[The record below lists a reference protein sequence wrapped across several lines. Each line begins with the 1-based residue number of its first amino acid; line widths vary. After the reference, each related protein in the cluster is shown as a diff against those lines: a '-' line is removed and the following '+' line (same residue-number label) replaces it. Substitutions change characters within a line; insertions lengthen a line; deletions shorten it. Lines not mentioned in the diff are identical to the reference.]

1 MKETTRNT
9 VTVLDITDKETGKN
23 YSLSE
28 RTREQTKYL
37 KISKITSRVNA
48 MDFLTSLEAICK
60 SPKDIRVINWL
71 LDSLNSAGEL
81 QIVNISEE
89 AKNLGVARSKL
100 NLLLTACV
108 SSKLFYKMDKGFYL
122 VNPFVFVGKRTRSNT
137 ERESLQ
143 ARWSTLQKT
152 NK

>member
-9 VTVLDITDKETGKN
+9 VTVLEITDKETDQN

-28 RTREQTKYL
+28 RTQEQTKFF

-60 SPKDIRVINWL
+60 SPKDIKVINWL

-81 QIVNISEE
+81 QIVNITEE

-108 SSKLFYKMDKGFYL
+108 SSKLFYKMGKGFYL

-143 ARWSTLQKT
+143 ARWRTLQK
-152 NK
+152 NQ

>member
-9 VTVLDITDKETGKN
+9 VTFLEITDKETDQK

-28 RTREQTKYL
+28 KTKEQTKFF
-37 KISKITSRVNA
+37 KISKMTSRVNA

-81 QIVNISEE
+81 QIVNITEE

-100 NLLLTACV
+100 NLLLAACV
-108 SSKLFYKMDKGFYL
+108 SSKLFHKIDKGFYL
-122 VNPFVFVGKRTRSNT
+122 VNPFMFVGKRTRSNT

-143 ARWSTLQKT
+143 VRWGALHKT
-152 NK
+152 Q

>member
-1 MKETTRNT
+1 MKETTKNT
-9 VTVLDITDKETGKN
+9 VTVLEITDKETDKS

-28 RTREQTKYL
+28 RTKEQTKYF

-81 QIVNISEE
+81 QIVNISKE
-89 AKNLGVARSKL
+89 ANNLGVARSKL

-108 SSKLFYKMDKGFYL
+108 SSKLFYKIDKGFYL

-137 ERESLQ
+137 DRESLQ
-143 ARWSTLQKT
+143 ARWSTLQR
-152 NK
+152 NQ